1 MKILS
6 GSQIREADKQTMIR
20 QEISSDKLMERA
32 AAAFVR
38 AFVQLYDDE
47 KRPVYVLC
55 GPGNNGG
62 DGLAISRMLLDHQYK
77 VQAYVV
83 AENDKR
89 SDDFKINYERLEK
102 FQQIPTI
109 SHAKGFP
116 VMEEGAILIDA
127 LFGSGLSRPL
137 EGLFAEVVKVIN
149 EAEAEVVAV
158 DVPSGLFLDK
168 PIEKDNPIVRAD
180 FVLTFQLPKLAFM
193 LPENG
198 KYIHQWRLLN
208 IGLDE
213 EFIRNADTSYTF
225 VDVPLIRALYH
236 KRSKWSNKGDF
247 GKVLLITGSKGKMG
261 AGVLCAR
268 ACLRSGV
275 GLLTVH
281 VPAVGYTI
289 IQSAVPEA
297 MAITDTDVEEF
308 TSPPGLENFSVLG
321 MGPGLGTSET
331 TRNAFA
337 KLLDEIKTPAVFDAD
352 ALNLLSM
359 DKGLLQKLPKQTIL
373 TPHPK
378 EFERLAGSWEN
389 DYQRLQKQR
398 DFAQKYEVVLV
409 LKGAHTSIAA
419 PNGQVYFNSTGNPGL
434 ATGGTGDVLTGILTG
449 LLGQEYKPV
458 DAAILGVFLHGLA
471 GDLAA
476 EALGEEALIASDLI
490 DFLPEAYKKLQ
501 QPGFTL
507 RAQTF

>member
-6 GSQIREADKQTMIR
+6 GAQIREADKQTMAR
-20 QEISSDKLMERA
+20 QEISSAELMERA
-32 AAAFVR
+32 ATAFVQ
-38 AFVQLYDDE
+38 AFVQLYADE
-47 KRPVYVLC
+47 KRPVYVFC

-62 DGLAISRMLLDHQYK
+62 DGLAISRMLLDQQYK

-89 SDDFKINYERLEK
+89 SEDFTINYGRLEK

-109 SHAKGFP
+109 RHAKGFP

-127 LFGSGLSRPL
+127 LFGSGLNRPV
-137 EGLFAEVVKVIN
+137 EGLFAEIIQAIN
-149 EAEAEVVAV
+149 EAEVEVVAV

-168 PIEKDNPIVRAD
+168 PVGQDTPIVRAECA
-180 FVLTFQLPKLAFM
+180 LTFQLPKLAFM

-198 KYIHQWRLLN
+198 KYIRQWKLLQ

-213 EFIRNADTSYTF
+213 EFIRETPTEYTF
-225 VDVPLIRALYH
+225 VDVTLIRQLYH

-275 GLLTVH
+275 GLLTVY
-281 VPAVGYTI
+281 VPSVGYTI

-297 MAITDTDVEEF
+297 MALTDPDEEEF
-308 TSPPGLENFSVLG
+308 THAPDLEKFSVLG
-321 MGPGLGTSET
+321 MGPGLGTAEA

-337 KLLDEIKTPAVFDAD
+337 RLIRKIKIPAVFDAD
-352 ALNLLSM
+352 ALNLLSK
-359 DKGLLQKLPKQTIL
+359 DKELLQELPKQTIL

-378 EFERLAGSWEN
+378 EFERLAGSWKN
-389 DYQRLQKQR
+389 DYERLQKQR
-398 DFAQKYEVVLV
+398 DFAQNYEVVLV

-419 PNGQVYFNSTGNPGL
+419 PDGSVYFNSTGNPGL

-449 LLGQEYKPV
+449 LLGQEYKPI

-471 GDLAA
+471 ADLAA
-476 EALGEEALIASDLI
+476 EALGEEALIASDI
-490 DFLPEAYKKLQ
+490 VDYLPEAYKRLQ

-507 RAQTF
+507 RTQTF